1 MPQQVLIIHGWS
13 DTSASFHPLA
23 DFLEKNGY
31 QPKQMWLGDY
41 ISLDDDVRVADV
53 GRRMGEV
60 IDGMLATG
68 ELGPSFDVIVHST
81 GGLVTR
87 EWLTTRYRGKAE
99 TCPMKRLVMLAP
111 ANFGSKLAA
120 TGKSFL
126 GRLAKGYNNGFQTGQ
141 SMLNDLELSSP
152 YQWELAQRDV
162 LKAPDATDT
171 DSYYGA
177 DRVWPFVIVG
187 THPYN
192 SLFRQI
198 VNENG
203 ADGTVRVCAANMNAR
218 GATINFNADSP
229 DQAVTVWGT
238 RLEVDVPLAVLPTRT
253 HGSVTDP
260 ERAVSDNQDGIPE
273 SAAEKAQLGQLI
285 LQALACTS
293 FTAYKNIQ
301 AEWDALT
308 EGTAALARADQGSA
322 LTDKSLQ
329 IYHQYMQ
336 ANCYV
341 VDDYGKPVPDY
352 FLEFSP
358 GAKDPAYDE
367 ANLYLH
373 AHVIEDVKVNS
384 QNTALRNIYLDRS
397 DLIYGYYP
405 LLNQDADP
413 VLMMS
418 VSAASPGPNIDY
430 FTRDGRLGSMEIPL
444 HFQGELTK
452 RWLRRNATH
461 FLHILIPRV
470 PKENVFKL
478 TSVG

>member
-23 DFLEKNGY
+23 DFLGQHGY
-31 QPKQMWLGDY
+31 QAREMWLGDY

-60 IDGMLATG
+60 IDAMLGSGQLA
-68 ELGPSFDVIVHST
+68 PSFDVIVHST
-81 GGLVTR
+81 GGLVAR
-87 EWLTTRYRGKAE
+87 EWLTTRYRGQAE

-126 GRLAKGYNNGFQTGQ
+126 GRLAKGYNNGFQTGKA
-141 SMLNDLELSSP
+141 MLNDLELASP
-152 YQWELAQRDV
+152 YQWELAQRD
-162 LKAPDATDT
+162 LLIAPDSIDK
-171 DSYYGA
+171 DRYYGA

-192 SLFRQI
+192 SLFRQL

-218 GATINFNADSP
+218 GATINFNADNP
-229 DQAVTVWGT
+229 GQAVTVWES
-238 RLEVDVPLAVLPTRT
+238 RLEADVPLAVLPTRT
-253 HGSVTDP
+253 HASITDP
-260 ERAVSDNQDGIPE
+260 DRVVGDNRDGIEE
-273 SAAEKAQLGQLI
+273 SDAEKARLGQLI
-285 LQALACTS
+285 LQALACDS
-293 FTAYKNIQ
+293 FAAYQAIQ
-301 AEWDALT
+301 DEWDQLT
-308 EGTAALARADQGSA
+308 EATAALAKADQPGS
-322 LTDKSLQ
+322 LDDGKLQ

-358 GAKDPAYDE
+358 GAGDPAYDE

-373 AHVIEDVKVNS
+373 AHVVEDVKINS
-384 QNTALRNIYLDRS
+384 QNAALRNLYFDRS
-397 DLIYGYYP
+397 DLMYGYYG
-405 LLNQDADP
+405 LLKNDADP

-418 VSAASPGPNIDY
+418 ISAASPGPNIDY
-430 FTRDGRLGSMEIPL
+430 FMRNGSQANMQVPL
-444 HFQGELTK
+444 HFQDEATK

-461 FLHILIPRV
+461 FLQIVIPRV

-478 TSVG
+478 TRVG